1 MREPTPTGPMLRRTF
16 GPETTGLRV
25 LSADEER
32 RRARPRYRSR
42 IAIAFDLDRRL
53 RALGYRP

>member
-1 MREPTPTGPMLRRTF
+1 MREPKPTGPMLRRTL
-16 GPETTGLRV
+16 GPETTGPRV

-53 RALGYRP
+53 QALGPP